1 MKKYLIICTIILIF
15 GIFSYNNI
23 YIIRDNLNTYKED
36 GINQISRTNED
47 NIEIYKNGK
56 WEKIFLKGVNIGA
69 AKPGYF
75 PGEFGITKEDYKRWF
90 KYIQD
95 MNANVIRVYTLQTP
109 QFYEAIYEYNKK
121 NIKPIYV
128 IHGVWVDEHK
138 MSEEMNAFS
147 KNVIDEFK
155 DEIKMVIDALHGN
168 ASIEKK
174 IGRGHGKYKR
184 DISKYVIGYILGI
197 EWEPYFV
204 NETNKKNKGMEDF
217 KGNYIYTENANPIEI
232 FLANC
237 GDEAI
242 KHETSKYKMQKPI
255 AFSNWVTTDI
265 IDHKDEIE
273 EENRIVNIDENKIKE
288 TKAFKSGLFISYH
301 IYPYYPD
308 FLNYD
313 EKYTKYIDEKGEKNP
328 YKAYLND
335 LKSYYGSRPII
346 VSEFG
351 VPTSRGITHKDL
363 SRGFNQ
369 GMMNE
374 IEQGIANKS
383 MLEDI
388 YSSGYA
394 GAIVFSWQDEWF
406 KRTWN
411 TMDIDDPESR
421 AYWPDKMTNEQFF
434 GILSFES
441 GKRKSEVYIDG
452 KMNDWK
458 KKDIV
463 SENNNSKLYVKSDE
477 GYLYIGINKKD
488 LDLSKEEILIPI
500 DVTPKSGS
508 KSIQGFDAKFNK
520 EADFVINIKGENNS
534 KILVNEYY
542 DIDKFLFDNKISN
555 DKNTDKFNIIKQTTL
570 GESKTPISNV
580 IIPKEEVEV
589 GNLIYGNSNPK
600 SKDYNSLAD
609 FIINKDNIEIR
620 IPWLMLNISN
630 PVDKLAIDDFN
641 KYKEVKHFEI
651 DYINIGLN
659 LLKDEKLEDNLYMKR
674 YTWDKWDEPI
684 YHERLKKSYYIM
696 KDSFG
701 EIN

>member
-1 MKKYLIICTIILIF
+1 
-15 GIFSYNNI
+15 
-23 YIIRDNLNTYKED
+23 
-36 GINQISRTNED
+36 
-47 NIEIYKNGK
+47 
-56 WEKIFLKGVNIGA
+56 
-69 AKPGYF
+69 
-75 PGEFGITKEDYKRWF
+75 
-90 KYIQD
+90 
-95 MNANVIRVYTLQTP
+95 
-109 QFYEAIYEYNKK
+109 
-121 NIKPIYV
+121 
-128 IHGVWVDEHK
+128 
-138 MSEEMNAFS
+138 
-147 KNVIDEFK
+147 
-155 DEIKMVIDALHGN
+155 
-168 ASIEKK
+168 
-174 IGRGHGKYKR
+174 
-184 DISKYVIGYILGI
+184 
-197 EWEPYFV
+197 
-204 NETNKKNKGMEDF
+204 
-217 KGNYIYTENANPIEI
+217 
-232 FLANC
+232 
-237 GDEAI
+237 
-242 KHETSKYKMQKPI
+242 
-255 AFSNWVTTDI
+255 
-265 IDHKDEIE
+265 
-273 EENRIVNIDENKIKE
+273 
-288 TKAFKSGLFISYH
+288 
-301 IYPYYPD
+301 
-308 FLNYD
+308 
-313 EKYTKYIDEKGEKNP
+313 
-328 YKAYLND
+328 
-335 LKSYYGSRPII
+335 
-346 VSEFG
+346 
-351 VPTSRGITHKDL
+351 
-363 SRGFNQ
+363 
-369 GMMNE
+369 
-374 IEQGIANKS
+374 
-383 MLEDI
+383 
-388 YSSGYA
+388 
-394 GAIVFSWQDEWF
+394 
-406 KRTWN
+406 
-411 TMDIDDPESR
+411 
-421 AYWPDKMTNEQFF
+421 
-434 GILSFES
+434 
-441 GKRKSEVYIDG
+441 
-452 KMNDWK
+452 MNDWK